1 MLAGIK
7 TNECGLCTSV
17 NHVFDVC
24 PLLVNPKL
32 KKQNPG
38 NIRYYKP
45 QTTIYSTKDN
55 AKKYLSSKKD
65 KYILITTKDHAN
77 DQPARSCI
85 YVLTVLALILKQKVQ
100 QKHITMEKMKSK
112 GRTRNHKRSLRK
124 VINDYP

>member
-1 MLAGIK
+1 M
-7 TNECGLCTSV
+7 NVCGLCARV
-17 NHVFDVC
+17 NHASDFC

-32 KKQNPG
+32 KKPNPG
-38 NIRYYKP
+38 NIGYNKP
-45 QTTIYSTKDN
+45 QTTIYSTNGN

-65 KYILITTKDHAN
+65 KYISITTKDHAN

-100 QKHITMEKMKSK
+100 QKHSTMEKMKSK